1 MSLDEP
7 IRFLDANGRPAYVA
21 PGAPLPVNIGS
32 ATLSVTADG
41 VEIKNDDGNPIPIN
55 DAGGSITV
63 DGTVKTLAGLEVPA
77 HDHISLT
84 YTGSN
89 LTGVVY
95 KTGGAGGATVAT
107 LTLAYDGSNNLISV
121 TKS

>member
-1 MSLDEP
+1 MPLVRENSLLYEVMKVSTIDG
-7 IRFLDANGRPAYVA
+7 D
-21 PGAPLPVNIGS
+21 PLAVVSG
-32 ATLSVTADG
+32 LSVP
-41 VEIKNDDGNPIPIN
+41 E
-55 DAGGSITV
+55 
-63 DGTVKTLAGLEVPA
+63 
-77 HDHISLT
+77 HDYISLS

-95 KTGGAGGATVAT
+95 KTGGSGGTTVGT